1 MEPLLTDELRARL
14 LANGRR
20 VRADPS
26 FNPRPVVKLVLP
38 GSPLVWLLTEIDPER
53 PDHLFGVCD
62 RGGGALEMCYLSEG
76 ELVDVRNGEDHGV
89 ERDGSFGATMTAS
102 AYASD
107 ARRHK
112 GGA

>member
-26 FNPRPVVKLVLP
+26 FDPRPVVKLVLP
-38 GSPLVWLLTEIDPER
+38 GSAVVWLLTEIDPER
-53 PDHLFGVCD
+53 QDHLFGICD

-76 ELVDVRNGEDHGV
+76 ELVGIRNEEGCGV
-89 ERDGSFGATMTAS
+89 ERVSGLGATMTIG

-107 ARRHK
+107 AR
-112 GGA
+112 